1 MSVIAIVNPKG
12 GSGKSTLA
20 THLAACAA
28 QQGIAV
34 MLGDLD
40 RQKSSQLWLRQRAEQ
55 HGVSPI
61 THWASDLPSLARH
74 NKGLT
79 IIDTPGGMRE
89 FDMARTLMAANAVLM
104 PVSDSLFDRDAAEQC
119 WAMLRAHPRVQNGRL
134 QVAAVG
140 MRLDGRTNAETK
152 LRAWAEGL
160 GLPFIGALRHAKTYV
175 QCSEQ
180 GLTIFDLPEHK
191 SQIDRT
197 QWQPVLQWLAPLW
210 PAQPQAAPEP
220 VVLKA
225 TDTTAEV
232 PPITVQRPKSTP
244 VVWQELAQALQPTQ
258 RKSATVA
265 AQPWSAKIAGYF
277 GNSRQRLAGI
287 ASNAQPAYQ
296 SSTFAAT

>member
-20 THLAACAA
+20 THLAAYAA

-40 RQKSSQLWLRQRAEQ
+40 RQKSSQLWLRHRAEQ
-55 HGVSPI
+55 TGITPI

-74 NKGLT
+74 AKGLT

-104 PVSDSLFDRDAAEQC
+104 PVGDSLFDRDAAEQC

-134 QVAAVG
+134 QVAAIG
-140 MRLDGRTNAETK
+140 MRLDGRTNAQAK
-152 LRAWAEGL
+152 LRAWAERL

-191 SQIDRT
+191 SQIDRA

-210 PAQPQAAPEP
+210 PVQAQAAPEP
-220 VVLKA
+220 VVQKA
-225 TDTTAEV
+225 KDTTSDV
-232 PPITVQRPKSTP
+232 CTVTVQRPKAAP
-244 VVWQELAQALQPTQ
+244 VVWHELAQALQPTP
-258 RKSATVA
+258 RRSAPVA

-277 GNSRQRLAGI
+277 GGSRQRVAGM
-287 ASNAQPAYQ
+287 AANAQPTYQ

>member
-20 THLAACAA
+20 THLAAYAA
-28 QQGIAV
+28 HQGIAV

-55 HGVSPI
+55 TGITPI

-74 NKGLT
+74 TKGLT

-104 PVSDSLFDRDAAEQC
+104 PVGDSLFDRDAAEQC
-119 WAMLRAHPRVQNGRL
+119 WAMLRAHPRVQSGRL
-134 QVAAVG
+134 QVAAIG
-140 MRLDGRTNAETK
+140 MRLDGRTNADTK
-152 LRAWAEGL
+152 LRAWAEHL

-191 SQIDRT
+191 SQIDRA
-197 QWQPVLQWLAPLW
+197 QWQPVLQWLAPLM
-210 PAQPQAAPEP
+210 PVQAEAAPVASAAPMSADTVAAAGVVP
-220 VVLKA
+220 VA
-225 TDTTAEV
+225 
-232 PPITVQRPKSTP
+232 VQRPKSTP
-244 VVWQELAQALQPTQ
+244 VVWHELASALQPVKNT
-258 RKSATVA
+258 KPTAP
-265 AQPWSAKIAGYF
+265 AQAWSTKIAGYF
-277 GNSRQRLAGI
+277 GSPRALNP
-287 ASNAQPAYQ
+287 QPAYQ
-296 SSTFAAT
+296 PSTFAAT